1 MTNKELKEKIEKCF
15 EWWELEDADKQEI
28 TKGIKNND
36 MEFLTAAKEF
46 FEKEI
51 TETRND
57 NAIQTYKEIITEL
70 ETRIN
75 KQK

>member
-15 EWWELEDADKQEI
+15 DGWELEDTDKQEI
-28 TKGIKNND
+28 EKGIKNND
-36 MEFLTAAKEF
+36 IEFLTVAKEF

-57 NAIQTYKEIITEL
+57 NAITTYKEIITEL

-75 KQK
+75 NK

>member
-15 EWWELEDADKQEI
+15 DWWELEDADKQEI
-28 TKGIKNND
+28 EKGIKDND
-36 MEFLTAAKEF
+36 IEILTTAKEF

-57 NAIQTYKEIITEL
+57 KAITTYNEIITEL
-70 ETRIN
+70 EIRIN
-75 KQK
+75 KK